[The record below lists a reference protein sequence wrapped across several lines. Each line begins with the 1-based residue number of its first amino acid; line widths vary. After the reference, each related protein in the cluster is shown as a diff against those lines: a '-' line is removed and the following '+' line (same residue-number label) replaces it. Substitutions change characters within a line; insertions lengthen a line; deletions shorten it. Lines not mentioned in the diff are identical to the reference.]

1 MAGTPL
7 VTRNFVHPRPALR
20 ARLRAW
26 LHRHLFTAILVL
38 CAAGLAL
45 VALALVAGW

>member
-1 MAGTPL
+1 MTHI
-7 VTRNFVHPRPALR
+7 FVHPRPPLR

-26 LHRHLFTAILVL
+26 LHRHLFTAILWL
-38 CAAGLAL
+38 CAVGLAL